1 MKTFIIAWLLTL
13 LVGCD
18 KHAVVVEASKS
29 EFDPIIQRV
38 EQGQAANLHSL
49 LVWQDNQLTL
59 ELYRQGGGLDGNRQT
74 PNVPVGQE
82 VVHNVHSVTKS
93 FVATL
98 IFIAIDEGKIEGLD
112 TSIFD
117 FFPEYTEPDRKAK
130 LAITLRDVLNMS
142 TGYALD
148 ELSVPYGQGNIFSR
162 HYNAKDL
169 KQQFLSTQLAFDPG
183 TKFAY
188 SGLSTVGFSKV
199 IEKVYGQ
206 SFTKVMKEKIFPL

>member
-1 MKTFIIAWLLTL
+1 MKTFIIAWLLIL

-18 KHAVVVEASKS
+18 KHAVVVEASKP

-38 EQGQAANLHSL
+38 EQGHAANLHSL
-49 LVWQDNQLTL
+49 LVWQDNKLTL

-142 TGYALD
+142 TGYALN

-169 KQQFLSTQLAFDPG
+169 KQQFLSTQLALDPG

-188 SGLSTVGFSKV
+188 SGLSTVGLSKV
-199 IEKVYGQ
+199 IEKYMGNHLR
-206 SFTKVMKEKIFPL
+206 K

>member
-1 MKTFIIAWLLTL
+1 MKTFIIAWFLIL

-18 KHAVVVEASKS
+18 KHALVVEASKP

-49 LVWQDNQLTL
+49 LVWQDSQLTL

-112 TSIFD
+112 TPIFD

-148 ELSVPYGQGNIFSR
+148 ELSVPYGQGNIFFSSLQCEG
-162 HYNAKDL
+162 L
-169 KQQFLSTQLAFDPG
+169 KTA
-183 TKFAY
+183 
-188 SGLSTVGFSKV
+188 V
-199 IEKVYGQ
+199 
-206 SFTKVMKEKIFPL
+206 SFHSISF